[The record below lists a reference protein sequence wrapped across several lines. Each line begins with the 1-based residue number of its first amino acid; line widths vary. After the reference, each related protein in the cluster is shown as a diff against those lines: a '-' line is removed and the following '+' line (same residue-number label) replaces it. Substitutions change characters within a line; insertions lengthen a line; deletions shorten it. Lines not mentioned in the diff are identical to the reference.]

1 VTLGPSES
9 QTVADKLN
17 RWSLIFADGL
27 LGLLGI
33 TTLACALAIAR
44 RPVQHDRVFL
54 VVDDLDRCEP
64 TQMLAVIES
73 LRLFLDEPEM
83 SRRLQVAMLLDRN
96 IFKRAI
102 TDKGRRARMLADFN
116 KVALSR
122 FFRDQEEKFFVA
134 SLELP
139 PLVSK
144 DISELAA
151 RIVDQEQAGQ
161 AEAKRLD
168 SREATE
174 KRSDPGSS
182 QEKVPTVTK
191 ETGRMPAESSV
202 SAASGGAATATERA
216 DITFNDEERDLLKK
230 ALVAVESAQLTPRSV
245 RAFVLRYQLVRLVLR
260 HVKQEFTP
268 SEILEVLVSRWF
280 PSPKVKT
287 RALSPVVLG
296 AIEMVTGRDEPTK
309 GEGT

>member
-1 VTLGPSES
+1 
-9 QTVADKLN
+9 
-17 RWSLIFADGL
+17 
-27 LGLLGI
+27 
-33 TTLACALAIAR
+33 
-44 RPVQHDRVFL
+44 
-54 VVDDLDRCEP
+54 
-64 TQMLAVIES
+64 VIES

-102 TDKGRRARMLADFN
+102 TDKGRRGRMLADFN

-161 AEAKRLD
+161 AEARRME
-168 SREATE
+168 SREATA
-174 KRSDPGSS
+174 KRIDPGSS
-182 QEKVPTVTK
+182 QGEVPTGTK
-191 ETGRMPAESSV
+191 ETERMPSESSV
-202 SAASGGAATATERA
+202 SATSGGAASAAERA

-230 ALVAVESAQLTPRSV
+230 ALVAVESSQLTPRSV

-280 PSPKVKT
+280 PSPKVEAK
-287 RALSPVVLG
+287 ALSPIVLG
-296 AIEMVTGRDEPTK
+296 AIEMVTGRDESPQV
-309 GEGT
+309 EGT